1 MERLSYKGLLKQTN
15 IIYSFVEQAHDMSLW
30 QYVDMYDVT
39 QEYGIYKERQ
49 HVCVML
55 NSCVSNAHR
64 GCVLQ
69 YSHDKVVQMYDMFN
83 YKLWGPCDKAN

>member
-1 MERLSYKGLLKQTN
+1 
-15 IIYSFVEQAHDMSLW
+15 
-30 QYVDMYDVT
+30 MYDVT

-83 YKLWGPCDKAN
+83 YGDLVTRRTRTHVVNLFMRQAATCVATTKLLLGTTCCLM